1 MPKIN
6 LAIEAD
12 SATEMK
18 EILSQLATGS
28 VVEVTQS
35 LYVPTE
41 NIATETMYF
50 EHDASGEFIK
60 VEKGESLEFLEKD
73 CFDPRTKEQYEEF
86 INKEKAAKKEPAK
99 KKKATAKKKEEVS
112 TASTSDTEPSKT
124 GEKAALTETDLET
137 EEVSATADL
146 HPGATKADVQ
156 AAMKKAMAN
165 GNRDRIKMCFGRYNA
180 EKLSDLK
187 EEHYGKF
194 ITDLEALVGE

>member
-112 TASTSDTEPSKT
+112 TASTSNTEPSKT
-124 GEKAALTETDLET
+124 GEKVAPTETDSET

-146 HPGATKADVQ
+146 HSGATKADVQ

-165 GNRDRIKMCFGRYNA
+165 GNRDRIKMCFGRY
-180 EKLSDLK
+180 
-187 EEHYGKF
+187 
-194 ITDLEALVGE
+194 

>member
-1 MPKIN
+1 MANIYLN
-6 LAIEAD
+6 IEAD
-12 SATEMK
+12 SAQELK
-18 EILSQLATGS
+18 EILSQLATDN

-35 LYVPTE
+35 LNTADKK
-41 NIATETMYF
+41 ATE
-50 EHDASGEFIK
+50 E
-60 VEKGESLEFLEKD
+60 V
-73 CFDPRTKEQYEEF
+73 
-86 INKEKAAKKEPAK
+86 EKAAKKEPAK

-124 GEKAALTETDLET
+124 GEKVAPTDSET

-156 AAMKKAMAN
+156 EAMRKAMDK
-165 GNRDRIKMCFGRYNA
+165 GKRPMIKTCFSRYNA

-194 ITDLEALVGE
+194 ITDLETLVGE

>member
-35 LYVPTE
+35 LNTA
-41 NIATETMYF
+41 NKKATE
-50 EHDASGEFIK
+50 E
-60 VEKGESLEFLEKD
+60 V
-73 CFDPRTKEQYEEF
+73 
-86 INKEKAAKKEPAK
+86 EKAAKKEPAK

-124 GEKAALTETDLET
+124 GEKVVPTDSET

-156 AAMKKAMAN
+156 AAMKKAMA
-165 GNRDRIKMCFGRYNA
+165 
-180 EKLSDLK
+180 
-187 EEHYGKF
+187 KF
-194 ITDLEALVGE
+194 NIRSSAPVVL

>member
-35 LYVPTE
+35 LNTADKK
-41 NIATETMYF
+41 ATE
-50 EHDASGEFIK
+50 E
-60 VEKGESLEFLEKD
+60 V
-73 CFDPRTKEQYEEF
+73 
-86 INKEKAAKKEPAK
+86 EKAAKKEPAK

-124 GEKAALTETDLET
+124 GEKVAPTDSET

-194 ITDLEALVGE
+194 ITDLETLVGE

>member
-35 LYVPTE
+35 L
-41 NIATETMYF
+41 NIADKKATE
-50 EHDASGEFIK
+50 E
-60 VEKGESLEFLEKD
+60 V
-73 CFDPRTKEQYEEF
+73 
-86 INKEKAAKKEPAK
+86 EKAAKKEPAK

-112 TASTSDTEPSKT
+112 TASTSDTELSKT
-124 GEKAALTETDLET
+124 GEKVAPTDSET

-156 AAMKKAMAN
+156 EAMKKAMAN

-194 ITDLEALVGE
+194 ITDLETLVGE

>member
-35 LYVPTE
+35 LNTADKK
-41 NIATETMYF
+41 ATE
-50 EHDASGEFIK
+50 EA
-60 VEKGESLEFLEKD
+60 
-73 CFDPRTKEQYEEF
+73 
-86 INKEKAAKKEPAK
+86 EKAAKKEPAK

-124 GEKAALTETDLET
+124 GEKVAPTDSET

-146 HPGATKADVQ
+146 HSGATKADVQ

-194 ITDLEALVGE
+194 ITDLETLVGE

>member
-35 LYVPTE
+35 LNTA
-41 NIATETMYF
+41 NKKATE
-50 EHDASGEFIK
+50 E
-60 VEKGESLEFLEKD
+60 V
-73 CFDPRTKEQYEEF
+73 
-86 INKEKAAKKEPAK
+86 EKAAKKEPAK

-124 GEKAALTETDLET
+124 GEKVAPTETDSET
-137 EEVSATADL
+137 EDVSATADL

-156 AAMKKAMAN
+156 EAMRKAMDK
-165 GNRDRIKMCFGRYNA
+165 GKRPMIKTCFGRYNA

-194 ITDLEALVGE
+194 ITDLETLVGE

>member
-12 SATEMK
+12 SATEIK

-35 LYVPTE
+35 LNTADKK
-41 NIATETMYF
+41 ATE
-50 EHDASGEFIK
+50 E
-60 VEKGESLEFLEKD
+60 V
-73 CFDPRTKEQYEEF
+73 
-86 INKEKAAKKEPAK
+86 EKAAKKEPAK
-99 KKKATAKKKEEVS
+99 KKKATAKKEEEVS

-124 GEKAALTETDLET
+124 GEKVAPTDSET

-194 ITDLEALVGE
+194 ITDLETLVGE

>member
-35 LYVPTE
+35 LNTA
-41 NIATETMYF
+41 NKKATE
-50 EHDASGEFIK
+50 E
-60 VEKGESLEFLEKD
+60 V
-73 CFDPRTKEQYEEF
+73 
-86 INKEKAAKKEPAK
+86 EKAAKKEPAK

-112 TASTSDTEPSKT
+112 TASTSGTEPSKT
-124 GEKAALTETDLET
+124 GEKVVPTDSET

-194 ITDLEALVGE
+194 ITDLETLVGE

>member
-18 EILSQLATGS
+18 EILSQLATGN

-35 LYVPTE
+35 LNTADKK
-41 NIATETMYF
+41 ATE
-50 EHDASGEFIK
+50 E
-60 VEKGESLEFLEKD
+60 VEKV
-73 CFDPRTKEQYEEF
+73 
-86 INKEKAAKKEPAK
+86 AKKEPAK

-124 GEKAALTETDLET
+124 GEKVAPTDSET

-156 AAMKKAMAN
+156 EAMRKAMDK
-165 GNRDRIKMCFGRYNA
+165 GKRPMIKTCFSRYNA

-194 ITDLEALVGE
+194 ITDLETLVGE

>member
-18 EILSQLATGS
+18 EILSQLAKGN

-35 LYVPTE
+35 LNTADKK
-41 NIATETMYF
+41 ATE
-50 EHDASGEFIK
+50 E
-60 VEKGESLEFLEKD
+60 V
-73 CFDPRTKEQYEEF
+73 
-86 INKEKAAKKEPAK
+86 AKKEPAK

-124 GEKAALTETDLET
+124 GEKVAPTDSET

-146 HPGATKADVQ
+146 
-156 AAMKKAMAN
+156 
-165 GNRDRIKMCFGRYNA
+165 
-180 EKLSDLK
+180 
-187 EEHYGKF
+187 
-194 ITDLEALVGE
+194 

>member
-35 LYVPTE
+35 LNTA
-41 NIATETMYF
+41 NKKATE
-50 EHDASGEFIK
+50 E
-60 VEKGESLEFLEKD
+60 V
-73 CFDPRTKEQYEEF
+73 
-86 INKEKAAKKEPAK
+86 EKAAKKEPAK

-124 GEKAALTETDLET
+124 GEKVVPTDSET

-194 ITDLEALVGE
+194 ITDLETLVVE

>member
-1 MPKIN
+1 MANIYLN
-6 LAIEAD
+6 IEAD
-12 SATEMK
+12 SAQELK
-18 EILSQLATGS
+18 EILSQLATDN

-35 LYVPTE
+35 LNTA
-41 NIATETMYF
+41 NKKATE
-50 EHDASGEFIK
+50 E
-60 VEKGESLEFLEKD
+60 V
-73 CFDPRTKEQYEEF
+73 
-86 INKEKAAKKEPAK
+86 EKAAKKEPAK

-124 GEKAALTETDLET
+124 GEKVVPTDSET

-194 ITDLEALVGE
+194 ITDLETLVGE

>member
-35 LYVPTE
+35 LNTADKK
-41 NIATETMYF
+41 ATE
-50 EHDASGEFIK
+50 E
-60 VEKGESLEFLEKD
+60 V
-73 CFDPRTKEQYEEF
+73 
-86 INKEKAAKKEPAK
+86 EKAAKKEPAK
-99 KKKATAKKKEEVS
+99 KKKTTAKKKEEVS

-124 GEKAALTETDLET
+124 GEKVAPTETDSET

-194 ITDLEALVGE
+194 ITDLETLVGE

>member
-1 MPKIN
+1 MSKIYLN
-6 LAIEAD
+6 IEAD

-18 EILSQLATGS
+18 EILSQLATGN
-28 VVEVTQS
+28 VVEVTQPAN
-35 LYVPTE
+35 VTTE
-41 NIATETMYF
+41 
-50 EHDASGEFIK
+50 K
-60 VEKGESLEFLEKD
+60 VVEAADKV
-73 CFDPRTKEQYEEF
+73 
-86 INKEKAAKKEPAK
+86 AKKEPVK
-99 KKKATAKKKEEVS
+99 KKKATTKKKEETS

-124 GEKAALTETDLET
+124 GDKVVPTDSET
-137 EEVSATADL
+137 EEVSATVDL

-194 ITDLEALVGE
+194 ITDLETLAGE

>member
-35 LYVPTE
+35 LNTA
-41 NIATETMYF
+41 NKKATE
-50 EHDASGEFIK
+50 E
-60 VEKGESLEFLEKD
+60 V
-73 CFDPRTKEQYEEF
+73 
-86 INKEKAAKKEPAK
+86 EKAAKKEPAK
-99 KKKATAKKKEEVS
+99 KKKETAKKKEEVS

-124 GEKAALTETDLET
+124 GEKVVPTDSET

-194 ITDLEALVGE
+194 ITDLETLVGE

>member
-1 MPKIN
+1 MSKIN
-6 LAIEAD
+6 LTIEAN

-18 EILSQLATGS
+18 EILSQLATGN

-35 LYVPTE
+35 LNVPTE
-41 NIATETMYF
+41 KVVETA
-50 EHDASGEFIK
+50 EK
-60 VEKGESLEFLEKD
+60 V
-73 CFDPRTKEQYEEF
+73 
-86 INKEKAAKKEPAK
+86 AKKEPAK
-99 KKKATAKKKEEVS
+99 KKKATTKKKEEAS

-124 GEKAALTETDLET
+124 GEKVAPTDSEP
-137 EEVSATADL
+137 EEVSATANL

-194 ITDLEALVGE
+194 ITDLETLAGE

>member
-35 LYVPTE
+35 LNTADKK
-41 NIATETMYF
+41 ATE
-50 EHDASGEFIK
+50 E
-60 VEKGESLEFLEKD
+60 V
-73 CFDPRTKEQYEEF
+73 
-86 INKEKAAKKEPAK
+86 EKAAKKEPAK
-99 KKKATAKKKEEVS
+99 KKKVTAKKKEEVS

-124 GEKAALTETDLET
+124 GEKVVPTDSET

-194 ITDLEALVGE
+194 ITDLETLVGE

>member
-1 MPKIN
+1 MANIYLN
-6 LAIEAD
+6 IEAD
-12 SATEMK
+12 SAQELK
-18 EILSQLATGS
+18 EILSQLATDN

-35 LYVPTE
+35 LNTADKK
-41 NIATETMYF
+41 ATE
-50 EHDASGEFIK
+50 E
-60 VEKGESLEFLEKD
+60 V
-73 CFDPRTKEQYEEF
+73 
-86 INKEKAAKKEPAK
+86 EKAAKKEPAK
-99 KKKATAKKKEEVS
+99 KKKATTKKKEEAS
-112 TASTSDTEPSKT
+112 TVSTSDTEPSKT
-124 GEKAALTETDLET
+124 GEKVAPTDSET

-194 ITDLEALVGE
+194 ITDLETLAGE

>member
-35 LYVPTE
+35 LNTA
-41 NIATETMYF
+41 NKKATE
-50 EHDASGEFIK
+50 E
-60 VEKGESLEFLEKD
+60 V
-73 CFDPRTKEQYEEF
+73 
-86 INKEKAAKKEPAK
+86 EKAAKKEPAK

-124 GEKAALTETDLET
+124 GEKVVPTDSET
-137 EEVSATADL
+137 EEVAATADL

-194 ITDLEALVGE
+194 ITDLETLVGE

>member
-28 VVEVTQS
+28 IVEVTQS
-35 LYVPTE
+35 LNTT
-41 NIATETMYF
+41 NKKATE
-50 EHDASGEFIK
+50 E
-60 VEKGESLEFLEKD
+60 V
-73 CFDPRTKEQYEEF
+73 
-86 INKEKAAKKEPAK
+86 EKAAKKEPVK

-124 GEKAALTETDLET
+124 GEKVAPTETDSET

-194 ITDLEALVGE
+194 ITDLETLVGE

>member
-28 VVEVTQS
+28 IVEVTQS
-35 LYVPTE
+35 LNTADKK
-41 NIATETMYF
+41 ATE
-50 EHDASGEFIK
+50 E
-60 VEKGESLEFLEKD
+60 VEK
-73 CFDPRTKEQYEEF
+73 T
-86 INKEKAAKKEPAK
+86 AKKEPAK

-124 GEKAALTETDLET
+124 GEKVAPTDSET

-194 ITDLEALVGE
+194 ITDLETLVGE

>member
-18 EILSQLATGS
+18 EFLSQLATGS

-35 LYVPTE
+35 LNTA
-41 NIATETMYF
+41 NKKATE
-50 EHDASGEFIK
+50 E
-60 VEKGESLEFLEKD
+60 V
-73 CFDPRTKEQYEEF
+73 
-86 INKEKAAKKEPAK
+86 EKAAKKEPAK

-112 TASTSDTEPSKT
+112 TASTSNTEPSKT
-124 GEKAALTETDLET
+124 GEKVAPTETDSET

-146 HPGATKADVQ
+146 HSGATKADVQ

-194 ITDLEALVGE
+194 ITDLETLVGE

>member
-35 LYVPTE
+35 LNTA
-41 NIATETMYF
+41 NKKATE
-50 EHDASGEFIK
+50 E
-60 VEKGESLEFLEKD
+60 V
-73 CFDPRTKEQYEEF
+73 Q
-86 INKEKAAKKEPAK
+86 KAAKKEPAK

-124 GEKAALTETDLET
+124 GEKVAPTDSET

-194 ITDLEALVGE
+194 ITDLETLVGE

>member
-1 MPKIN
+1 MANIYLN
-6 LAIEAD
+6 IEAD
-12 SATEMK
+12 SAQELK
-18 EILSQLATGS
+18 EILSQLATDN

-35 LYVPTE
+35 LNTADKK
-41 NIATETMYF
+41 ATE
-50 EHDASGEFIK
+50 E
-60 VEKGESLEFLEKD
+60 V
-73 CFDPRTKEQYEEF
+73 
-86 INKEKAAKKEPAK
+86 EKAAKKEPAK
-99 KKKATAKKKEEVS
+99 KKKTTAKKKEEAS

-124 GEKAALTETDLET
+124 GEKVAPTKTDSET

-194 ITDLEALVGE
+194 ITDLETLAGE

>member
-28 VVEVTQS
+28 IVEVTQS
-35 LYVPTE
+35 L
-41 NIATETMYF
+41 NIADKKATE
-50 EHDASGEFIK
+50 E
-60 VEKGESLEFLEKD
+60 V
-73 CFDPRTKEQYEEF
+73 
-86 INKEKAAKKEPAK
+86 EKAAKKEPAK

-124 GEKAALTETDLET
+124 GEKVAPTDSET

-194 ITDLEALVGE
+194 ITDLETLVGE

>member
-35 LYVPTE
+35 LNTA
-41 NIATETMYF
+41 NKKATE
-50 EHDASGEFIK
+50 E
-60 VEKGESLEFLEKD
+60 V
-73 CFDPRTKEQYEEF
+73 
-86 INKEKAAKKEPAK
+86 EKAAKKEPAK

-124 GEKAALTETDLET
+124 GEKVVPTDSET

-165 GNRDRIKMCFGRYNA
+165 GNRDRIKLCFGRYNA

-194 ITDLEALVGE
+194 ITDLETLVGE

>member
-1 MPKIN
+1 MTKIN

-35 LYVPTE
+35 LNTA
-41 NIATETMYF
+41 NKKATE
-50 EHDASGEFIK
+50 E
-60 VEKGESLEFLEKD
+60 V
-73 CFDPRTKEQYEEF
+73 
-86 INKEKAAKKEPAK
+86 EKAAKKEPAK

-124 GEKAALTETDLET
+124 GEKVVPTDSET

-194 ITDLEALVGE
+194 ITDLETLVGE

>member
-35 LYVPTE
+35 LNTA
-41 NIATETMYF
+41 NKKATE
-50 EHDASGEFIK
+50 E
-60 VEKGESLEFLEKD
+60 V
-73 CFDPRTKEQYEEF
+73 
-86 INKEKAAKKEPAK
+86 EKAAKKEPAK

-124 GEKAALTETDLET
+124 GEKVVPTDSET

-156 AAMKKAMAN
+156 AAMKKATAN

-194 ITDLEALVGE
+194 ITDLETLVGE

>member
-35 LYVPTE
+35 LNTADKK
-41 NIATETMYF
+41 ATE
-50 EHDASGEFIK
+50 E
-60 VEKGESLEFLEKD
+60 V
-73 CFDPRTKEQYEEF
+73 
-86 INKEKAAKKEPAK
+86 EKAAKKEPTK

-124 GEKAALTETDLET
+124 GEKVAPTDSDSET

-194 ITDLEALVGE
+194 ITDLETLVGE

>member
-1 MPKIN
+1 MANIYLN
-6 LAIEAD
+6 IEAD
-12 SATEMK
+12 SAQELK

-35 LYVPTE
+35 LNTADKK
-41 NIATETMYF
+41 ATE
-50 EHDASGEFIK
+50 E
-60 VEKGESLEFLEKD
+60 VEKA
-73 CFDPRTKEQYEEF
+73 T
-86 INKEKAAKKEPAK
+86 KKEPAK

-124 GEKAALTETDLET
+124 GEKVAPTDSET

-156 AAMKKAMAN
+156 EAMRKAMDK
-165 GNRDRIKMCFGRYNA
+165 GKRPMIKTCFSRYNA

-194 ITDLEALVGE
+194 ITDLETLVGE

>member
-1 MPKIN
+1 MSKIN
-6 LAIEAD
+6 LTIEAE

-18 EILSQLATGS
+18 EILSQLATGN
-28 VVEVTQS
+28 VVEVTPPAN
-35 LYVPTE
+35 VPAKKVAEDTE
-41 NIATETMYF
+41 
-50 EHDASGEFIK
+50 K
-60 VEKGESLEFLEKD
+60 V
-73 CFDPRTKEQYEEF
+73 T
-86 INKEKAAKKEPAK
+86 KKEPAK

-112 TASTSDTEPSKT
+112 TVSTSYTEPSKT
-124 GEKAALTETDLET
+124 GEKVAPTDSET

-194 ITDLEALVGE
+194 ITDLETLAGE

>member
-18 EILSQLATGS
+18 EILSQLAKGN

-35 LYVPTE
+35 LNTADKK
-41 NIATETMYF
+41 ATE
-50 EHDASGEFIK
+50 E
-60 VEKGESLEFLEKD
+60 V
-73 CFDPRTKEQYEEF
+73 
-86 INKEKAAKKEPAK
+86 AKKEPAK

-124 GEKAALTETDLET
+124 GEKVAPTDSET

-165 GNRDRIKMCFGRYNA
+165 GNRDRIKM
-180 EKLSDLK
+180 
-187 EEHYGKF
+187 
-194 ITDLEALVGE
+194 

>member
-35 LYVPTE
+35 LNTA
-41 NIATETMYF
+41 NKKATE
-50 EHDASGEFIK
+50 E
-60 VEKGESLEFLEKD
+60 VEKA
-73 CFDPRTKEQYEEF
+73 T
-86 INKEKAAKKEPAK
+86 KKEPAK
-99 KKKATAKKKEEVS
+99 KKKATAKKKGEVS

-124 GEKAALTETDLET
+124 GEKVAPTDSET

-146 HPGATKADVQ
+146 HLGATKADVQ
-156 AAMKKAMAN
+156 EAMRKAMDK
-165 GNRDRIKMCFGRYNA
+165 GKRPMIKTCFSRYNA

-194 ITDLEALVGE
+194 ITDLETLVGE

>member
-35 LYVPTE
+35 LNTA
-41 NIATETMYF
+41 NKKATE
-50 EHDASGEFIK
+50 E
-60 VEKGESLEFLEKD
+60 V
-73 CFDPRTKEQYEEF
+73 
-86 INKEKAAKKEPAK
+86 EKAAKKEPVK

-124 GEKAALTETDLET
+124 GEKVAPTDSET

-156 AAMKKAMAN
+156 EAMRKAMDK
-165 GNRDRIKMCFGRYNA
+165 GKRPMIKTCFSRYNA

-194 ITDLEALVGE
+194 IADLETLVGE

>member
-1 MPKIN
+1 MANIYLN
-6 LAIEAD
+6 IEAD
-12 SATEMK
+12 SAQELK

-35 LYVPTE
+35 LNTA
-41 NIATETMYF
+41 NKKATE
-50 EHDASGEFIK
+50 E
-60 VEKGESLEFLEKD
+60 V
-73 CFDPRTKEQYEEF
+73 
-86 INKEKAAKKEPAK
+86 EKAAKKEPVK

-112 TASTSDTEPSKT
+112 TASTSDTEPSKI
-124 GEKAALTETDLET
+124 GEKVVPTDSET

-194 ITDLEALVGE
+194 ITDLETLVGE

>member
-35 LYVPTE
+35 LNTA
-41 NIATETMYF
+41 NKKATE
-50 EHDASGEFIK
+50 E
-60 VEKGESLEFLEKD
+60 V
-73 CFDPRTKEQYEEF
+73 
-86 INKEKAAKKEPAK
+86 EKAAKKEPAK
-99 KKKATAKKKEEVS
+99 KKKATAKKKEEEVS

-124 GEKAALTETDLET
+124 GEKVVPTDSET

-194 ITDLEALVGE
+194 ITDLETLVGE

>member
-1 MPKIN
+1 MEEFNMSKIN
-6 LAIEAD
+6 LNIGAESVEELNA
-12 SATEMK
+12 
-18 EILSQLATGS
+18 ILSQLATGN
-28 VVEVTQS
+28 VVEVTQ
-35 LYVPTE
+35 LANVTTE
-41 NIATETMYF
+41 KVVETA
-50 EHDASGEFIK
+50 EK
-60 VEKGESLEFLEKD
+60 V
-73 CFDPRTKEQYEEF
+73 
-86 INKEKAAKKEPAK
+86 AKKEPAK
-99 KKKATAKKKEEVS
+99 KKKATTKKKEEAS

-124 GEKAALTETDLET
+124 GEKVAPTDSET

-194 ITDLEALVGE
+194 ITDLETLAGE